1 MKYKSNYLTWPA
13 LLFCLLLASCDKYLD
28 VVPKG
33 KTLLTNVSDFEL
45 WMNSK
50 VTYEISGIP
59 QICWM
64 TDHAQKLPWDPA
76 FIGENERAYLWAEQF
91 TEPNYPP
98 QMLAGAYRHIY
109 LYNTVINNIDAAAGG
124 TPEQKASLKAEAL
137 LARANEYF
145 YLMNL
150 YGKPYDA
157 ATAATDPAVP
167 FVTASDIHVATP
179 PRMSVQGVYDQIIAD
194 INDALPHLPEDNS
207 DNRFRGSKHAAY
219 SVLAR
224 IYFYMRN
231 YSEAAAYAELA
242 LQRPGGAEV
251 TDYNGLVKNFFPRD
265 TRINEMIFARG
276 SDPNSGTSVAIGDS
290 AFIKSYPSTDL
301 RPALYYYDGPYYPFN
316 YNTIKPSAGVRFG
329 ALSYDVQV
337 GTTVAEMKLILAE
350 YAVRNDDVETALQ
363 HLNEIRIKRFAPAD
377 YQPLSSTDPEE
388 VFEWVIRER
397 RHEMPFNGLRWFDMR
412 RLDSENRMP
421 EIKRYDR
428 EGNVLATLPPHSVR
442 YTLQIPVNALIY
454 NPDMDQNP

>member
-1 MKYKSNYLTWPA
+1 M
-13 LLFCLLLASCDKYLD
+13 
-28 VVPKG
+28 
-33 KTLLTNVSDFEL
+33 
-45 WMNSK
+45 
-50 VTYEISGIP
+50 
-59 QICWM
+59 
-64 TDHAQKLPWDPA
+64 
-76 FIGENERAYLWAEQF
+76 
-91 TEPNYPP
+91 
-98 QMLAGAYRHIY
+98 
-109 LYNTVINNIDAAAGG
+109 
-124 TPEQKASLKAEAL
+124 
-137 LARANEYF
+137 
-145 YLMNL
+145 
-150 YGKPYDA
+150 
-157 ATAATDPAVP
+157 
-167 FVTASDIHVATP
+167 
-179 PRMSVQGVYDQIIAD
+179 
-194 INDALPHLPEDNS
+194 
-207 DNRFRGSKHAAY
+207 
-219 SVLAR
+219 
-224 IYFYMRN
+224 
-231 YSEAAAYAELA
+231 
-242 LQRPGGAEV
+242 
-251 TDYNGLVKNFFPRD
+251 KNFFPRD